1 MMNGNRTE
9 VEIILKN
16 GKSIVMHCENYT
28 VTTDAFG
35 GITGFKFS
43 RDSDIRI
50 PYINGAEIA
59 AIVEK
64 LGEGRN
70 VIHEQR

>member
-1 MMNGNRTE
+1 MIENKTE

-16 GKSIVMHCENYT
+16 GRTITMHCENYT
-28 VTTDAFG
+28 VTKNAFG
-35 GITGFKFS
+35 GITSFKFS

-50 PYINGAEIA
+50 PYINVEEIA

-64 LGEGRN
+64 LPKEGT
-70 VIHEQR
+70 

>member
-1 MMNGNRTE
+1 MLENKTE

-16 GKSIVMHCENYT
+16 GKSIVIHCKDYT
-28 VTTDAFG
+28 VTAGAFA
-35 GITGFKFS
+35 GITSFKFS

-50 PYINGAEIA
+50 PYIDCAEIV

-64 LGEGRN
+64 IGEGMN
-70 VIHEQR
+70 VNHEHD

>member
-1 MMNGNRTE
+1 MIENKTE

-16 GKSIVMHCENYT
+16 GRTITMHCENYT
-28 VTTDAFG
+28 VTTNAFG
-35 GITGFKFS
+35 GITSFKFS

-50 PYINGAEIA
+50 PYINSAEIV

-64 LGEGRN
+64 LTKEGT
-70 VIHEQR
+70 